1 MFAFQEE
8 EMTPIRIKVV
18 GIGGA
23 GCNAVNTMIA
33 AGLTRV
39 EFVVANTDVQS
50 LNKSATQYR
59 IQLGPERTKG
69 LGAGANPEVGKDAAL
84 ESEDEIRTALEDANM
99 VFVTAGM
106 GGGTGTGG
114 APVAARL
121 AKDLGILTVGVVTK
135 PFQHE
140 GQRRM
145 GYAEEGLRE
154 LRRHVDSLLVI
165 PNQKLLGMV
174 EKSTPVLEAFKVA
187 DDVLRQ
193 AIKGITDVITTP
205 GLVNVD
211 FADVQTV
218 MSYRGRAVMGMG
230 VAKGTNRAVE
240 AAQQAITSPLLEESG
255 IEGAKGL
262 LLNITGG
269 TDLSLHEVDEASTIA
284 QGAADPQANIIVGHV
299 IDPGLEDEVII
310 TVIATGFEQQQ
321 ESLRSRPQPAVSPGG
336 QERSRLS
343 VPSTPQPVLTM
354 ARTASGDGS
363 ADDLDRPAFM
373 RRGESE
379 DRVEQGNLL
388 VDADWEVPTFLRRRG
403 N

>member
-8 EMTPIRIKVV
+8 EMTPIRIKVI
-18 GIGGA
+18 GLGGA

-33 AGLTRV
+33 AGLTKV
-39 EFVVANTDVQS
+39 EFVVANTDLQS
-50 LNKSATQYR
+50 LSKSSTQYR

-69 LGAGANPEVGKDAAL
+69 LGAGANPEVGKDSAL
-84 ESEDEIRTALEDANM
+84 ESEDEIRTALEDADM

-121 AKDLGILTVGVVTK
+121 ARDLGILTVGVVTK

-145 GYAEEGLRE
+145 GFAEEGLRE

-165 PNQKLLGMV
+165 PNQKLLTLV
-174 EKSTPVLEAFKVA
+174 DKSTPVLEAFKVA

-211 FADVQTV
+211 FADVKTV

-230 VAKGTNRAVE
+230 VARGPNRAVE

-255 IEGAKGL
+255 IEGARGL
-262 LLNITGG
+262 LLNLTGG

-284 QGAADPQANIIVGHV
+284 KEAADPQANIIVGHV

-321 ESLRSRPQPAVSPGG
+321 DSFRAMPAASPGG
-336 QERSRLS
+336 LDRQRLS
-343 VPSTPQPVLTM
+343 VPSAPQPVLTM
-354 ARTASGDGS
+354 ARTAPGDGS

-373 RRGESE
+373 RRGES
-379 DRVEQGNLL
+379 DARVEQGNLL
-388 VDADWEVPTFLRRRG
+388 VDADWEVPTFLRRRA

>member
-8 EMTPIRIKVV
+8 EMTPIRIKVI

-23 GCNAVNTMIA
+23 GCNAVNPMIA
-33 AGLTRV
+33 ADLTRV

-50 LNKSATQYR
+50 LNKSATQYK

-69 LGAGANPEVGKDAAL
+69 LGAGANPEVGKESAL
-84 ESEDEIRTALEDANM
+84 ESEHEIRAALEDSNM

-114 APVAARL
+114 APIAARL
-121 AKDLGILTVGVVTK
+121 ARDLGILTVGVVTK

-165 PNQKLLGMV
+165 PNQKLLTLV
-174 EKSTPVLEAFKVA
+174 DKSTPVLEAFRVA

-211 FADVQTV
+211 FADVRTV

-230 VAKGTNRAVE
+230 VAKGSNRALE
-240 AAQQAITSPLLEESG
+240 AAQQAITSPLLEETG
-255 IEGAKGL
+255 IKGAKGL
-262 LLNITGG
+262 LLNITGSA
-269 TDLSLHEVDEASTIA
+269 DLSLHEVDEASTIA
-284 QGAADPQANIIVGHV
+284 KEAADPQANIIVGHV
-299 IDPGLEDEVII
+299 IDPGLEDEVIV
-310 TVIATGFEQQQ
+310 TVIATGFEQPQD
-321 ESLRSRPQPAVSPGG
+321 SLRPKPQPAVSLEA
-336 QERSRLS
+336 QERLHLS
-343 VPSTPQPVLTM
+343 VPAAPQPVLSM

-363 ADDLDRPAFM
+363 
-373 RRGESE
+373 S
-379 DRVEQGNLL
+379 N
-388 VDADWEVPTFLRRRG
+388 
-403 N
+403 

>member
-8 EMTPIRIKVV
+8 EMTPIRIKVI
-18 GIGGA
+18 GLGGA
-23 GCNAVNTMIA
+23 GCNAVNSMIA

-39 EFVVANTDVQS
+39 EFVVANTDLQS
-50 LNKSATQYR
+50 LSKSSTQYR

-69 LGAGANPEVGKDAAL
+69 LGAGANPEIGKDSAL
-84 ESEDEIRTALEDANM
+84 ESEDDIRTVLEDADM

-121 AKDLGILTVGVVTK
+121 ARDLGILTVGVVTK

-165 PNQKLLGMV
+165 PNQKLLTLV
-174 EKSTPVLEAFKVA
+174 DKSTPVLEAFKVA

-211 FADVQTV
+211 FADVKTV

-230 VAKGTNRAVE
+230 VARGPNRALE

-284 QGAADPQANIIVGHV
+284 KEAVDPQANIIVGHV
-299 IDPGLEDEVII
+299 IDPGLADEVII

-321 ESLRSRPQPAVSPGG
+321 DSLRTTLAMNPGA
-336 QERSRLS
+336 QERARLP
-343 VPSTPQPVLTM
+343 VPPVPQPVLSM
-354 ARTASGDGS
+354 AGTPSRDGS
-363 ADDLDRPAFM
+363 AEDLDRPAFM
-373 RRGESE
+373 RRGES
-379 DRVEQGNLL
+379 DARVEQGNLL
-388 VDADWEVPTFLRRRG
+388 VDADWEVPTFLRRRA

>member
-8 EMTPIRIKVV
+8 EMTPIRIKVI
-18 GIGGA
+18 GLGGA

-39 EFVVANTDVQS
+39 EFVVANTDLQS
-50 LNKSATQYR
+50 LSKSATQYR

-69 LGAGANPEVGKDAAL
+69 LGAGANPEIGKDSAL
-84 ESEDEIRTALEDANM
+84 ESEDDIRTALEDADM

-121 AKDLGILTVGVVTK
+121 ARDLGILTVGVVTK

-165 PNQKLLGMV
+165 PNQKLLTLV
-174 EKSTPVLEAFKVA
+174 DKSTPVLEAFKVA

-211 FADVQTV
+211 FADVKTV

-230 VAKGTNRAVE
+230 VARGANRALE

-262 LLNITGG
+262 LFNITGG

-284 QGAADPQANIIVGHV
+284 KEAVDPQANIIVGHV
-299 IDPGLEDEVII
+299 IDPGLADEVII

-321 ESLRSRPQPAVSPGG
+321 DSLRTKPAMNPGAE
-336 QERSRLS
+336 ERARLP
-343 VPSTPQPVLTM
+343 VPPVPQPVLSM
-354 ARTASGDGS
+354 AGAASRDGS
-363 ADDLDRPAFM
+363 AEDLDRPAFM
-373 RRGESE
+373 RRGES
-379 DRVEQGNLL
+379 DARVEQGNLL
-388 VDADWEVPTFLRRRG
+388 VDADWEVPTFLRRRA

>member
-1 MFAFQEE
+1 MFAFQDE
-8 EMTPIRIKVV
+8 EMSSVRIKVI
-18 GIGGA
+18 GLGGA

-39 EFVVANTDVQS
+39 EFVVANTDLQS

-59 IQLGPERTKG
+59 IQLGPARTKG
-69 LGAGANPEVGKDAAL
+69 LGAGANPEVGKDSAL
-84 ESEDEIRTALEDANM
+84 ESEDDIRTALEDADM

-121 AKDLGILTVGVVTK
+121 ARELGILTVGVVTK

-154 LRRHVDSLLVI
+154 LRQHVDSLLVI
-165 PNQKLLGMV
+165 PNQKLLNLV
-174 EKSTPVLEAFKVA
+174 DKHTSVLEAFKKA

-193 AIKGITDVITTP
+193 AIKGIIDVIATP

-211 FADVQTV
+211 FADVKTV

-230 VAKGTNRAVE
+230 VARGTNRAVE
-240 AAQQAITSPLLEESG
+240 AVRQAITSPLLEESG

-262 LLNITGG
+262 LFNVTGG
-269 TDLSLHEVDEASTIA
+269 LDLALHELDEASTMA
-284 QGAADPQANIIVGHV
+284 KEAADPQANIIVGHV
-299 IDPGLEDEVII
+299 IDPSLGDEVVI

-321 ESLRSRPQPAVSPGG
+321 DSFRAKPAAN
-336 QERSRLS
+336 QETPERTRHPAPP
-343 VPSTPQPVLTM
+343 VPQPVLAM
-354 ARTASGDGS
+354 GGS
-363 ADDLDRPAFM
+363 VEDLDRPTFM
-373 RRGESE
+373 RRRES
-379 DRVEQGNLL
+379 DSRGEQGDLL
-388 VDADWEVPTFLRRRG
+388 VDADWEIPAFLRRG
-403 N
+403 TN

>member
-8 EMTPIRIKVV
+8 AMTPIRIKVI
-18 GIGGA
+18 GFGGA

-39 EFVVANTDVQS
+39 EFVVANTDLQS
-50 LNKSATQYR
+50 LSKSPTQYR
-59 IQLGPERTKG
+59 IQLGPECTKG

-84 ESEDEIRTALEDANM
+84 ESEDEIRTALEDADM

-121 AKDLGILTVGVVTK
+121 ARDLGILTVGVVTK

-165 PNQKLLGMV
+165 PNQKLLNLV
-174 EKSTPVLEAFKVA
+174 DKSTPVLEAFKVA

-211 FADVQTV
+211 FADVKTV

-230 VAKGTNRAVE
+230 VAKGTNRAVD

-262 LLNITGG
+262 LLNVTGG
-269 TDLSLHEVDEASTIA
+269 TDLSLHEVAEASTIA
-284 QGAADPQANIIVGHV
+284 QEAADPQANIIVGHV
-299 IDPGLEDEVII
+299 IDSGLDGEVII

-321 ESLRSRPQPAVSPGG
+321 ESLRAKPAVSLGG

-343 VPSTPQPVLTM
+343 VPPTPQPVLTM

-363 ADDLDRPAFM
+363 AEDLDRPAFM
-373 RRGESE
+373 RRVESE
-379 DRVEQGNLL
+379 TRVEQGNLL
-388 VDADWEVPTFLRRRG
+388 VDADWEVPTFLRRRA

>member
-8 EMTPIRIKVV
+8 EVTPIRIKVI
-18 GIGGA
+18 GLGGA

-39 EFVVANTDVQS
+39 DFVVANTDLQS
-50 LNKSATQYR
+50 LSKSATPYR
-59 IQLGPERTKG
+59 IQLGPDRTKG

-84 ESEDEIRTALEDANM
+84 ESEEEIRTALDDTDM

-114 APVAARL
+114 APVTARL
-121 AKDLGILTVGVVTK
+121 ARDLGILTVGVVTK
-135 PFQHE
+135 PFQYE

-165 PNQKLLGMV
+165 PNQKLLNLV
-174 EKSTPVLEAFKVA
+174 DKSTPVLEAFKVA

-230 VAKGTNRAVE
+230 VAKGTNRAME
-240 AAQQAITSPLLEESG
+240 AAKEAITSPLLEESS
-255 IEGAKGL
+255 IEGAKGV

-284 QGAADPQANIIVGHV
+284 KEAADPQANIIVGHV
-299 IDPGLEDEVII
+299 IDPGLKDEVVI

-321 ESLRSRPQPAVSPGG
+321 ESLRTRSQPAVNLGG
-336 QERSRLS
+336 QEPARLS
-343 VPSTPQPVLTM
+343 VPQAPRPVLTM

-363 ADDLDRPAFM
+363 PDDLDRPAFM

-379 DRVEQGNLL
+379 ARVEPGNVL
-388 VDADWEVPTFLRRRG
+388 VDADWEVPTFLRRRSH
-403 N
+403 